1 MRQGRAQVHVQVS
14 VDVSG
19 TSFAKADSD
28 RQLLRPSSQQLHASL
43 EGVALPQRRQH
54 LEPLDQEDDE
64 EKDLGDRDCLA
75 RTRA

>member
-1 MRQGRAQVHVQVS
+1 MQVLR
-14 VDVSG
+14 DVSG

-28 RQLLRPSSQQLHASL
+28 RQLLRSSSQQLHASL
-43 EGVALPQRRQH
+43 EGIALPLWRQH